1 VANVFEP
8 EWDVE
13 LPAPWRLRLARVGH
27 HAGSERLGASVYEV
41 EPGGVVSPLHT
52 HFANEEL
59 VIALDGPVTL
69 RTPDGERVL
78 APGEVVA
85 CPRGPEGAHQIRNR
99 GEETAR
105 VLIVSEMNLPEV
117 AEHLD
122 SGKLVV
128 IHGSGFDDFTVEAY
142 RRDNRVEQMLDEP
155 AE

>member
-8 EWDVE
+8 EWDVD
-13 LPAPWRLRLARVGH
+13 LPAPWRLRMARVGAG
-27 HAGSERLGASVYEV
+27 AGSRRLGASVYEI

-52 HFANEEL
+52 HLANEEL
-59 VIALDGPVTL
+59 VIALSGPVTL

-78 APGEVVA
+78 EPGEVVA
-85 CPRGPEGAHQIRNR
+85 CPIGAEGAHQIRNR
-99 GEETAR
+99 GGEPAR

-117 AEHLD
+117 AEQLD

-128 IHGSGFDDFTVEAY
+128 LHGTGFEDFTVEAY
-142 RRDNRVEQMLDEP
+142 RRDDRVEQMLDEP